1 MFNLIWYNSWGQ
13 ATLRCTLGNREPS
26 HAPRSYGGADPN
38 AGGLMCPTQP
48 LTHILALEVEFLLKV
63 VDSGRAGFNVL
74 AQGGAAGD
82 DAAEASQ
89 GC

>member
-1 MFNLIWYNSWGQ
+1 
-13 ATLRCTLGNREPS
+13 
-26 HAPRSYGGADPN
+26 
-38 AGGLMCPTQP
+38 MCPTQP

-82 DAAEASQ
+82 DAAEASR